1 MEKKNDAMIEKVK
14 NVCIIVLSIILF
26 IYLVLG
32 INSMM
37 HGEKMG
43 FFNLRFYIMSSD
55 SKEANT
61 TLGDLVIAKKI
72 NINKIKENDNI
83 IYKRDNKMFIKKVIK
98 IDNEQGS
105 NIFVKEDDVIS
116 NEIIENAEIMGK
128 VLTVQKGFGNI
139 ALFIKSPIG
148 AFNMLMIMICVIIII
163 KKLMK
168 NNKNEI
174 NESTE
179 ITKIAKSS
187 EEDENN
193 DKK

>member
-168 NNKNEI
+168 NSKNEI
-174 NESTE
+174 NESAE